1 MGIAAPRIGIARAAA
16 VVHSRGNTPAIIL
29 LNPQITT
36 RTDELDEQYE
46 GCLSFRC
53 VRRFVLRVML
63 TEMLPLYTDARA
75 ASRIS
80 AAYVLE
86 ALYNE
91 NIDARARDDISQRRV
106 VFEQLI
112 RQAIADGRISPATRW
127 PRPIRSSRS
136 PASPPSSSW
145 TWSSLRT
152 RSPQS
157 IST

>member
-1 MGIAAPRIGIARAAA
+1 
-16 VVHSRGNTPAIIL
+16 
-29 LNPQITT
+29 
-36 RTDELDEQYE
+36 
-46 GCLSFRC
+46 
-53 VRRFVLRVML
+53 ML
-63 TEMLPLYTDARA
+63 TEMLPLHTDARA

-86 ALYNE
+86 ALHNE
-91 NIDARARDDISQRRV
+91 NIDARARDDISQGRV